1 MREGHRLRTGIIDWL
16 VGFAAFCAALAVVV
30 RPQQDLRLFLLVAAA
45 AYFAAGA
52 LRSGSVLLAG
62 RALLLASGGI
72 VPILLMRLS
81 GIAFTA
87 PFYVPL
93 FLVAAIVGALAGGWF
108 RGLLRQ
114 DKFAAASA
122 LATVTVA
129 ATALLVLVVAPNLMR
144 GDSAQ
149 AVDRTAPDFVVT
161 TLDGRTLRSHDLHGR
176 VAVIAFWA
184 TWCVPCRG
192 ELPEVQRV
200 YQRYQ
205 GDPRVAIL
213 AVDIADRDSSEQAR
227 AFLRKNGLSMP
238 AAMDV
243 TDSSAGVAKGSAAES
258 LGQHGLPQIYVLDPR
273 GHVRWVHSGYDASEQ
288 VADQLASAIASVLP
302 TR

>member
-1 MREGHRLRTGIIDWL
+1 MREGHRLRTAIMDWL

-52 LRSGSVLLAG
+52 LRSGAVMLVG
-62 RALLLASGGI
+62 RMLLLASGGV
-72 VPILLMRLS
+72 VPILLMRAFR
-81 GIAFTA
+81 IAFTA

-93 FLVAAIVGALAGGWF
+93 FLLTAVVGALAGGWF

-114 DKFAAASA
+114 DKLAAASA
-122 LATVTVA
+122 LATLTLS

-144 GDSAQ
+144 GESAQ
-149 AVDRTAPDFVVT
+149 AVDRTAPDFAVT
-161 TLDGRTLRSHDLHGR
+161 TLDGRTLRSQDLHGR

-200 YQRYQ
+200 YWRYQ
-205 GDPRVAIL
+205 GDARVAW
-213 AVDIADRDSSEQAR
+213 QWT
-227 AFLRKNGLSMP
+227 LRTVT
-238 AAMDV
+238 AANR
-243 TDSSAGVAKGSAAES
+243 
-258 LGQHGLPQIYVLDPR
+258 P
-273 GHVRWVHSGYDASEQ
+273 VHS
-288 VADQLASAIASVLP
+288 
-302 TR
+302 